1 MIERDI
7 HTILKQGENL
17 STEFKSDRKSLSDK
31 ELVAA
36 VVSLANTEGGVLLLG
51 VGDDGSVTGFASQPY

>member
-51 VGDDGSVTGFASQPY
+51 V